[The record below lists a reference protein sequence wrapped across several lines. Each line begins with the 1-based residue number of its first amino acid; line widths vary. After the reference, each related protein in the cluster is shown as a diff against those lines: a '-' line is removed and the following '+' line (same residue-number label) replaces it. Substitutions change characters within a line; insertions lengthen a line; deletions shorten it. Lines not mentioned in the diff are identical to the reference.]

1 MTVEMDTA
9 QNWVDEFTRAS
20 NEDPELQAHGKF
32 YTCSFLLDME
42 EHTFQVAMHSGKVEE
57 ILVDPG
63 PLDKRYQFIIR
74 ASAEPWRNFGK
85 ETPPPMYHGIFAAS
99 FQGDM
104 SLEGDLLVLM
114 QNLRTV
120 TRQIEL
126 LRETGAPV

>member
-1 MTVEMDTA
+1 MTVETDTV

-74 ASAEPWRNFGK
+74 ASAETWRNFGK
-85 ETPPPMYHGIFAAS
+85 ETPPPMYHGIWAAS
-99 FQGDM
+99 FRGDM
-104 SLEGDLLVLM
+104 SIEGDQLVMM
-114 QNLRTV
+114 QNLRSL

-126 LRETGAPV
+126 LRKSGVPV

>member
-1 MTVEMDTA
+1 MTVETDTV

-20 NEDPELQAHGKF
+20 NEDPELQAHGRF

-74 ASAEPWRNFGK
+74 ASAETWRNFGK
-85 ETPPPMYHGIFAAS
+85 ETPPPMYHGIWAAS